1 MKKNVIKNTIMLYG
15 LSIAKIVFPLI
26 TLPYL
31 TRVLA
36 VDTYGVVAYV
46 KSVMQYMQIFVD
58 FGFLL
63 SGTKSIVEVREDKT
77 KLGKVIGNI
86 LLARIFLSCIAFIC
100 LMVLTMTI
108 PLLRENWIFT
118 ILSYI
123 PVFSS
128 IFLFDYLFR
137 GIEQMITITVRFV
150 VMKGLAAILTFA
162 FVKGDMDIIW
172 IPVLDITGSFIAI
185 LLVLK
190 SIQKI
195 HIKIKF
201 GNVKDA
207 FKRVGE
213 SATYFASN
221 MATTAFG
228 ALNTVLI
235 GAFLP
240 TMDVAYWSVC
250 LQIIGAIQ
258 TMYNPIIDGI
268 YPEMVKNKD
277 FKLIRKILIIFMPI
291 IFAGSIF
298 SFAIAPIALRIIGG
312 AQYVGA
318 ANLFRSLIP
327 VLIFSFPGMILGWTA
342 LGSVGKQKQVT
353 ISTILTAIFQI
364 SGILFLVLNHQFTI
378 INLAILRGLTELFL
392 LVIRSYFLYEYFN
405 HEKRSSKYG
414 KKNCA

>member
-1 MKKNVIKNTIMLYG
+1 MK
-15 LSIAKIVFPLI
+15 
-26 TLPYL
+26 
-31 TRVLA
+31 
-36 VDTYGVVAYV
+36 
-46 KSVMQYMQIFVD
+46 
-58 FGFLL
+58 
-63 SGTKSIVEVREDKT
+63 
-77 KLGKVIGNI
+77 
-86 LLARIFLSCIAFIC
+86 
-100 LMVLTMTI
+100 
-108 PLLRENWIFT
+108 
-118 ILSYI
+118 
-123 PVFSS
+123 
-128 IFLFDYLFR
+128 
-137 GIEQMITITVRFV
+137 TITVRFV

-213 SATYFASN
+213 SAIYFASN

-258 TMYNPIIDGI
+258 TMYNPIIDAI
-268 YPEMVKNKD
+268 YPEMVKHKD

-291 IFAGSIF
+291 ILAGSIF
-298 SFAIAPIALRIIGG
+298 SFAIAPIALKIIGG
-312 AQYVGA
+312 VQYVGA

-342 LGSVGKQKQVT
+342 LGSVGRQKQVT

-364 SGILFLVLNHQFTI
+364 SGILFLVLIHQFTI